1 MREIGGT
8 ANELSRRTQ
17 ETCLMSR
24 LFKALVAASAL
35 VALTG
40 AAAADDS
47 FIADFEFSP
56 DAPVDVTYA
65 NFEKRAK
72 KACRVESRMV
82 GGVAARV
89 QIEKLCREQLMTDAV
104 AATKMDALIAHHE
117 GRTLPET
124 KLELASRN

>member
-1 MREIGGT
+1 MP
-8 ANELSRRTQ
+8 S
-17 ETCLMSR
+17 
-24 LFKALVAASAL
+24 LFKTLIAASAL

-40 AAAADDS
+40 AASADET
-47 FIADFEFSP
+47 FIADFEFTP

-65 NFEKRAK
+65 NFEKTAK

-82 GGVAARV
+82 GGIAARV
-89 QIEKLCREQLMTDAV
+89 QIEKLCREHLMTDAV
-104 AATKMDALIAHHE
+104 AATKMDALIAYHE

>member
-1 MREIGGT
+1 
-8 ANELSRRTQ
+8 
-17 ETCLMSR
+17 MSS
-24 LFKALVAASAL
+24 LFKALVAASVL
-35 VALTG
+35 VVLTG

-117 GRTLPET
+117 GRTLLET